1 MAEPLVV
8 SRSLS
13 VERLATLIE
22 TLRSENGCP
31 WDRKQTPGSMARY
44 LIEEAYELV
53 DAIISG
59 NAEDIC
65 EETGDVLFQLLFIV
79 CLFNEKER
87 FDFQDVVE
95 KISEKMI
102 RRHPHVFGDE
112 KVTSTKQVI
121 ENWRKIKQE
130 EKGRETPSS
139 VLDDVPQSVPALH
152 RACLVS
158 EKAVKVG
165 FDWPD
170 IAGVMDQTMEEWQEF
185 SDEIKKM
192 ADHPADKQKASI
204 EFGDVLFS
212 MVNVARFA
220 KIDPEIALTQSI
232 QKFEKRFR
240 YMEGRAREDGGTIN
254 DTSFEAMQQ
263 LWDEAKRILG

>member
-1 MAEPLVV
+1 MAEPLKV

-53 DAIISG
+53 DAIVSG

-65 EETGDVLFQLLFIV
+65 EEAGDVLFQLLFIIH
-79 CLFNEKER
+79 LFREQ
-87 FDFQDVVE
+87 FDFQDVID

-112 KVTSTKQVI
+112 KVASTDQVL
-121 ENWRKIKQE
+121 ENWRKIKQK
-130 EKGRETPSS
+130 EKGGEKPSS
-139 VLDDVPQSVPALH
+139 VLDAVPQSVPALH
-152 RACLVS
+152 RAFLVS
-158 EKAVKVG
+158 EKAVNTG

-170 IAGVMDQTMEEWQEF
+170 IAGVMNQTMEEWQEF

-192 ADHPADKQKASI
+192 EDHPTGRQKASV

-240 YMEGRAREDGGTIN
+240 YMESRVREAGGTIG
-254 DTSFEAMQQ
+254 DASFEKMQQ
-263 LWDEAKRILG
+263 LWDEAKKVLG